1 MLVEASL
8 KGGSAPLEASLL
20 CLALGGMHG
29 SCAYN
34 DRYVRAGKLEFARGG
49 GEEVEG
55 AKHDGLLGVK
65 VSPPV
70 NAEELA
76 IRVEDGY

>member
-55 AKHDGLLGVK
+55 AKGNAASKREGLTTGETQMIEP
-65 VSPPV
+65 S
-70 NAEELA
+70 E
-76 IRVEDGY
+76 